1 MRVIILA
8 AVFGMIFSD
17 ILNWAAFMWFLTCW
31 VGYTFYAKRAAENKA
46 CLAAL
51 IYSYRIDWMKSL
63 LKHENRIADLAL
75 LGNLMQMVNFMAT
88 TNIFVLAGA
97 VTVLYSSDSVLKLL
111 EGHAFVTETTLEQI
125 QFKLLALVV
134 IFIYAF
140 FRFTW
145 ALRQHTFCS
154 IMIGAA
160 PQVPKDRDLTIDEE
174 QFCQQVA
181 RVSDRAAHEFNYGL
195 RSYYFALSLLAWF
208 ISPVLFI
215 VACTTVVVVLYLREF
230 RSRTLSMLV
239 RSRQSFIKIMRTN
252 QENAA
257 KAQAASRN
265 LPPTA

>member
-1 MRVIILA
+1 
-8 AVFGMIFSD
+8 MIFND
-17 ILNWAAFMWFLTCW
+17 ILNWVAFFWFLTCW

-51 IYSYRIDWMKSL
+51 IYSYRIDWMKSVMR
-63 LKHENRIADLAL
+63 HENRIADLAL

-111 EGHAFVTETTLEQI
+111 EGHSFIAGATLEQI
-125 QFKLLALVV
+125 QFKLLLLVV

-160 PQVPKDRDLTIDEE
+160 PQVPRERELTIDEE
-174 QFCQQVA
+174 QFAQQVA

-208 ISPVLFI
+208 ISPILFMG
-215 VACTTVVVVLYLREF
+215 ACTLVVVVLYLREF

-239 RSRQSFIKIMRTN
+239 RSRQSFIKVMRTN
-252 QENAA
+252 QEQE
-257 KAQAASRN
+257 QAARAQGLQVPAANHNKPSS
-265 LPPTA
+265 AI

>member
-1 MRVIILA
+1 
-8 AVFGMIFSD
+8 MIFND
-17 ILNWAAFMWFLTCW
+17 ILNWIAFFWFLACW

-51 IYSYRIDWMKSL
+51 IYSYRIDWMKSVMR
-63 LKHENRIADLAL
+63 HDNRIADVAV

-111 EGHAFVTETTLEQI
+111 EGHSFIAGATLEQI
-125 QFKLLALVV
+125 QFKLLLLVV

-160 PQVPKDRDLTIDEE
+160 PQVPRERELTIDEE
-174 QFCQQVA
+174 QFAQQVA

-208 ISPVLFI
+208 ISPILFMG
-215 VACTTVVVVLYLREF
+215 ACTLVVVVLYLREF

-239 RSRQSFIKIMRTN
+239 RSRQSYIKVMRTN
-252 QENAA
+252 QEQD
-257 KAQAASRN
+257 QAARAQGQQVPAAN
-265 LPPTA
+265 HNKPT

>member
-1 MRVIILA
+1 
-8 AVFGMIFSD
+8 MIFSD
-17 ILNWAAFMWFLTCW
+17 ILNWVAFLWFLTCW
-31 VGYTFYAKRAAENKA
+31 VGYTFYARRAAENKA

-63 LKHENRIADLAL
+63 LRHENRISDLAL

-97 VTVLYSSDSVLKLL
+97 VTVLYSSDSVLKLI
-111 EGHAFVTETTLEQI
+111 EGHAFIAETTLEQV
-125 QFKLLALVV
+125 QFKLLVLVV

-154 IMIGAA
+154 ILIGAA
-160 PQVPKDRDLTIDEE
+160 PQVPQGRDLTIDEE
-174 QFCQQVA
+174 QFAQQVA
-181 RVSDRAAHEFNYGL
+181 KVSDRAAHEFNYGL

-208 ISPVLFI
+208 ISPLLFMA
-215 VACTTVVVVLYLREF
+215 ACTMVVVVLYLREF

-239 RSRQSFIKIMRTN
+239 RSRQSFIKVIRTN
-252 QENAA
+252 QEDAQKALAA
-257 KAQAASRN
+257 NRN
-265 LPPTA
+265 LPPAA

>member
-1 MRVIILA
+1 
-8 AVFGMIFSD
+8 MIFND
-17 ILNWAAFMWFLTCW
+17 ILNWLAFIWFVSCW
-31 VGYTFYAKRAAENKA
+31 VGYTYYAKREAENKA
-46 CLAAL
+46 CLAAV
-51 IYSYRIDWMKSL
+51 IYSYRVDWIKGL

-97 VTVLYSSDSVLKLL
+97 VTVLYSSDSVLELL
-111 EGHAFVTETTLEQI
+111 DGHSFVTPTTLEQV

-154 IMIGAA
+154 IMVGAA

-174 QFCQQVA
+174 QFCQQIA
-181 RVSDRAAHEFNYGL
+181 RVSDRAAHDFNYGL

-208 ISPVLFI
+208 ISPMLFML
-215 VACTTVVVVLYLREF
+215 ACTMVVVVLYLREF

-239 RSRQSFIKIMRTN
+239 RSRQSFVKVLRHN
-252 QENAA
+252 QETAAAA
-257 KAQAASRN
+257 KAQAANRN
-265 LPPTA
+265 QPPAA

>member
-1 MRVIILA
+1 
-8 AVFGMIFSD
+8 MIFND
-17 ILNWAAFMWFLTCW
+17 ILNWVAFFWFLTCW

-51 IYSYRIDWMKSL
+51 IFSYRIDWMKSVMR
-63 LKHENRIADLAL
+63 HDNRIADLAL

-111 EGHAFVTETTLEQI
+111 EGHSFVTETSLEQI
-125 QFKLLALVV
+125 QFKLLILVV

-160 PQVPKDRDLTIDEE
+160 PQVPKDRELSVDEE
-174 QFCQQVA
+174 QFAQQVA

-208 ISPVLFI
+208 ISPVLFMA
-215 VACTTVVVVLYLREF
+215 ACTMVVVVLYLREF

-239 RSRQSFIKIMRTN
+239 RSRQSFIKVVRTN
-252 QENAA
+252 HEQDQAA
-257 KAQAASRN
+257 RAQAQSAANRN
-265 LPPTA
+265 TPAAV

>member
-1 MRVIILA
+1 
-8 AVFGMIFSD
+8 MIFND
-17 ILNWAAFMWFLTCW
+17 ILNWTAFFWFLACW

-51 IYSYRIDWMKSL
+51 IYSYRIDWMKSVMR
-63 LKHENRIADLAL
+63 HDNRIADLAL

-111 EGHAFVTETTLEQI
+111 EGHTFVTATSLEQI
-125 QFKLLALVV
+125 QFKLLMLVV

-160 PQVPKDRDLTIDEE
+160 PQVPKERDLTIDEE
-174 QFCQQVA
+174 QFAQQVA

-208 ISPVLFI
+208 ISPILFMG
-215 VACTTVVVVLYLREF
+215 ACTMVVVVLYLREF

-239 RSRQSFIKIMRTN
+239 RSRQSYIKVMRTN
-252 QENAA
+252 QEQE
-257 KAQAASRN
+257 QAARAQG
-265 LPPTA
+265 LQPPANHNTPGAI